1 MIILNLALR
10 QTNKFT
16 KIKFPKKLIK
26 ILFAFNVNKNDIFV
40 NFEIFFRCPDNQC
53 GQLTAKFAARM
64 LAYERP
70 SKQSG
75 VRPRLMVQMFL
86 NNDSEM
92 IMFGR

>member
-53 GQLTAKFAARM
+53 GQLTAK
-64 LAYERP
+64 
-70 SKQSG
+70 SG